1 MPDVVALDRY
11 ARPIPAVAMQVATTE
26 APCLRLTKAVA
37 LVTALGE
44 ALQTNCVRLVVEA
57 VPFAVGVVA
66 ATVVSRNDTDGIEH
80 VTSTV
85 PINSTSDNP
94 ASAPGND
101 ALLITLPLIAFLVI

>member
-1 MPDVVALDRY
+1 
-11 ARPIPAVAMQVATTE
+11 MQAATDE

-37 LVTALGE
+37 LVKALAE
-44 ALQTNCVRLVVEA
+44 IWQSNCVRLVVEA
-57 VPFAVGVVA
+57 VPAAVGAVA
-66 ATVVSRNDTDGIEH
+66 ATAVSRNDTEGIVH
-80 VTSTV
+80 VTWTV